1 VPDARLVSRPA
12 GKLEL
17 NRVAFAASLALRC
30 VGIIARHLQTVDR
43 IPLVDPD
50 VTCGVLGILDQGKD
64 RDAIRRIL
72 PFERDGA
79 MKDRGWRWN
88 GESWPGR
95 QQGGQARNQHWSED
109 RLELAQR

>member
-1 VPDARLVSRPA
+1 MPEACLVSRPA
-12 GKLEL
+12 GELEL
-17 NRVAFAASLALRC
+17 NRVTFTTSLALWC
-30 VGIIARHLQTVDR
+30 VRVIAWHRQTVDR
-43 IPLVDPD
+43 IPLVNLD
-50 VTCGVLGILDQGKD
+50 VTCGVLGIIDQGKD

-95 QQGGQARNQHWSED
+95 QRGGQARNQQWGED
-109 RLELAQR
+109 SLGLAQR

>member
-1 VPDARLVSRPA
+1 LVN
-12 GKLEL
+12 L
-17 NRVAFAASLALRC
+17 
-30 VGIIARHLQTVDR
+30 
-43 IPLVDPD
+43 D

-72 PFERDGA
+72 LFERDGA
-79 MKDRGWRWN
+79 MKDRGRRWN

-95 QQGGQARNQHWSED
+95 QQGSQARHEHWSED